1 MFATARLEPPSYLPT
16 RIPTGGSALQGSW
29 HLLAAPRTVRTELLA
44 FLDNDCVAPPVWL
57 ERAAR
62 LIRKNKGRAK
72 VLGGDDLMP
81 GERVPTEST
90 SVLAM
95 MTAGS
100 YLP

>member
-1 MFATARLEPPSYLPT
+1 
-16 RIPTGGSALQGSW
+16 
-29 HLLAAPRTVRTELLA
+29 
-44 FLDNDCVAPPVWL
+44 L